1 MDMLE
6 IDDLTLWLNM
16 LEKIAD
22 SSSNM
27 VVVTDRERRI
37 RWVNAT
43 YTRVTGWQLGECVG
57 KRPKDILHGPQT
69 RAEDLARLAAILR
82 SGSSVANFELVN
94 YRRTGEPYRVSM
106 NIEPIRDSRGE
117 VYAYL
122 SLQSDVTERHRQ
134 TQETAELKQR
144 LEIAQRLAR
153 LGRIEAQPDGQACR
167 WSTEVFRILGKEPD
181 EAPRGFAQLLRFAD
195 PQDVRAQG
203 LDQPALYAAGEE
215 VDVEFRVEGA
225 NGRRWVRCRGRPHWD
240 GQAFGEPLAWS
251 VQDITLYKLSLEEKR
266 LRNEQLNRLVQ
277 ERTRQLEES
286 NRALEDFSYALSH
299 DLRTPLR
306 HVMSFAELLRED
318 LQAGQTGSCI
328 RHLEKIGQAARRMQL
343 LIEGMLDFARLGQQA
358 LRWGPVDQAALVR
371 ELVADMEG
379 TDTGKAVDWCIA
391 PDLPVIQADEVL
403 LREVWA
409 NLLENAVKY
418 SAMRDVIRVQVSWQ
432 ADDEAWTFSV
442 RDNGVGFDPQTATKL
457 FGMFQRLHRDD
468 LFKGTGIGL
477 ALARKIVEC
486 HGGTIWAVSQPG
498 QGAEF
503 SFSVPLRL
511 TPQGPAGASP
521 GPAAGS

>member
-1 MDMLE
+1 MDLLE
-6 IDDLTLWLNM
+6 IDDLTLWLTM
-16 LEKIAD
+16 LEKIVDA
-22 SSSNM
+22 SSNM

-37 RWVNAT
+37 KWVNAT
-43 YTRVTGWQLGECVG
+43 YTKVTGWTLGECVG
-57 KRPKDILHGPQT
+57 KRPRDLLHGPQT
-69 RAEDLARLAAILR
+69 RQEDLARLADILR
-82 SGSSVANFELVN
+82 AGGSVSHFELVN
-94 YRRTGEPYRVSM
+94 YRKNGEPYRVSM

-153 LGRIEAQPDGQACR
+153 LGRIEVQSDGQACR
-167 WSTEVFRILGKEPD
+167 WSTEVFRILGQEPD
-181 EAPRGFAQLLRFAD
+181 ALSRGFAQLLRFAD
-195 PQDVRAQG
+195 PEDVRALG
-203 LDQPALYAAGEE
+203 LDQPTLYEAGEE

-251 VQDITLYKLSLEEKR
+251 VQDITLYKRSLEEKR

-306 HVMSFAELLRED
+306 HVVSFADLLREE
-318 LQAGQTGSCI
+318 LQAGNTAACLRNI
-328 RHLEKIGQAARRMQL
+328 DKIGQAARRMQE
-343 LIEGMLDFARLGQQA
+343 LIGGMLDFARLGRSA
-358 LRWGPVDQAALVR
+358 LRIGPISVDAMIR
-371 ELVADMEG
+371 EVMAGLGSGAEG
-379 TDTGKAVDWCIA
+379 RAVEWHIPA
-391 PDLPVIQADEVL
+391 DLPTIQGDAVL

-409 NLLENAVKY
+409 NLIENALKY
-418 SAMRDVIRVQVSWQ
+418 ASKRDLIRVDIGWRQD
-432 ADDEAWTFSV
+432 ADGWEFLV
-442 RDNGVGFDPQTATKL
+442 RDNGVGFDPQAADKL

-468 LFKGTGIGL
+468 EFKGTGIGL
-477 ALARKIVEC
+477 ALVRKIVES
-486 HGGTIWAVSQPG
+486 HGGRIWASAMPG
-498 QGAEF
+498 QWAEF
-503 SFSVPLRL
+503 RFRLPFHVRPEADAASV
-511 TPQGPAGASP
+511 G
-521 GPAAGS
+521 